1 MPHLSFCPMRANT
14 IVPCPDAIRS
24 SVTQHLK
31 NTVFVSLENPDGNYC
46 VDVFIRPDGTFG
58 FEEYR
63 RDAEDCGV
71 WQSMHR
77 YSRLVF
83 ASQENAIEQARENV
97 AWLKA
102 RGI

>member
-1 MPHLSFCPMRANT
+1 MRRFSSCAMCATKNFSCPVVSQLEAML
-14 IVPCPDAIRS
+14 P
-24 SVTQHLK
+24 LK
-31 NTVFVSLENPDGNYC
+31 NTVLASLEDCHGNHC
-46 VDVFIRPDGTFG
+46 VDVFVRADGTFG

-83 ASQENAIEQARENV
+83 DAEEVAIAQARDSV

-102 RGI
+102 SGI